1 MNTNLF
7 IELRELNQMENEIG
21 SFNLNLLTKEAA
33 NQKEFDN
40 MYNKVLE
47 VIKTNGMK
55 YISEYSDLYEEIDI
69 SLEDGDKNYFKELSG
84 ELNNSVKLN
93 EKYYI

>member
-33 NQKEFDN
+33 NQKEFYN

-69 SLEDGDKNYFKELSG
+69 ALEDGDKNYFKELSE
-84 ELNNSVKLN
+84 ELNNSLKLN